1 MTVASIRRGTPSTA
15 EIFNLAWPLGLKAMM
30 LHGIVVIDAWLVSA
44 LGEESVAAMGLAA
57 SVGGLLLGV
66 LFAFSNAAQ
75 IRIAQAYGSG
85 DPVSLKTGIY
95 IGLLINLV
103 SALLGVVIVLILGD
117 WIIET
122 FAHTPDIAA
131 QARSYLSVFLW
142 VVLMEAIAQC
152 LGSYFNGCGRTTL
165 PALSYVIAIP
175 INVAISY
182 SLIHGHYGLP
192 ELGVTGAAVGSA
204 VSSLTRAGFLG
215 THFMRLTGG
224 YRDVAGWRNGT
235 FRASLHRH
243 LVFAM
248 PIAGQFISMV
258 IVNNICMLIYAK
270 MSVSQFAAM
279 TLINPWVLVAGNF
292 STAWGMATGIAV
304 AQMLGNRQS
313 GPELNTF
320 LLRAW
325 RGAFVAALIVM
336 TCFLALCLS
345 VDRIYGNLGQETR
358 AALVSFLPFLLPLPF
373 LRGSNLMCGHTLR
386 AGGDT
391 LYSMNVHVFSQWLFR
406 LPMVALFVLWF
417 DLSATWV
424 FSLVLFEEIL
434 KFPFFHRRVLK
445 GEWRKGP
452 VEE

>member
-1 MTVASIRRGTPSTA
+1 MSSSPAIQSTPSSA
-15 EIFNLAWPLGLKAMM
+15 AIFKLAWPLGLKAAM

-44 LGEESVAAMGLAA
+44 LGEGSVAAMGLAA
-57 SVGGLLLGV
+57 TVGGLLLGV
-66 LFAFSNAAQ
+66 LFAFSNATQ

-85 DPVSLKTGIY
+85 DPVSLKSGVY
-95 IGLLINLV
+95 IGMMVNLV
-103 SALLGVVIVLILGD
+103 SAFLGIVGVWFGGD

-122 FAHTPDIAA
+122 FAHTPIIAE
-131 QARSYLSVFLW
+131 QAKGYLSVFMW
-142 VVLMEAIAQC
+142 VVLMEAVAQC

-165 PALSYVIAIP
+165 PAFSYLIAIP

-182 SLIHGHYGLP
+182 SLIHGLYGMP

-204 VSSLTRAGFLG
+204 VSSLTRALFLG
-215 THFMRLTGG
+215 ANFLRLTAG
-224 YRDVAGWRNGT
+224 YRDVSGWRNGT
-235 FRASLHRH
+235 FRASAHRH

-270 MSVSQFAAM
+270 MSISQFAAM
-279 TLINPWVLVAGNF
+279 TLINPWVMVAGNF

-304 AQMLGNRQS
+304 AQMLGNGQS
-313 GPELNTF
+313 GPELNVF
-320 LLRAW
+320 LRRAW
-325 RGAFVAALIVM
+325 RGAFVAALIVAG
-336 TCFLALCLS
+336 CFLALCLS
-345 VDRIYGNLGQETR
+345 VDRIYANLGGETR
-358 AALVSFLPFLLPLPF
+358 AALVSFLPVLLLLPL
-373 LRGSNLMCGHTLR
+373 LRGSNIMCGHTLR

-391 LYSMNVHVFSQWLFR
+391 LYSMNVHVLTQWLFR
-406 LPMVALFVLWF
+406 VPMVALFVLWL

-434 KFPFFHRRVLK
+434 KFPFFHQRVLK

-452 VEE
+452 AEE